1 MDIAGICSLIRILFI
16 GIIIETTNFIGAV
29 KHRYPGLGKHIC
41 VKHQILADASFQLL
55 VIFFKKSSLDPAHG
69 SSSSAE
75 TGILSYRVIII
86 ELSAAVAS
94 RMLSCKEIIQVTL
107 MGWLIHAPF
116 LQGGKIKSP
125 ADIVMAAEIIQ
136 EGVLLRKAVYNVHL
150 FFQKADIAG
159 GNAVP
164 GCSHGGYI
172 VKHMALRLLYGSEI
186 RNNLLR
192 LHNNLTQ
199 KYNTWADDLG
209 DHTHHTNDRM
219 HLLQVTAG
227 SSQLFP
233 DIRNRIDTDHVHSLV
248 CKEKEVVHHLI
259 ENTWIAIVQIP
270 LIRIKGSHDIM
281 TDIRKPGKVSR
292 SSGWE
297 YLRYGFF
304 VLVRDLTVIV
314 EEVTAH
320 IFAVT
325 LACFFGP
332 FMILGSVVHNKVHT
346 QVHSVFVAFICKG
359 SQILHGTKVR
369 ADFAEISYCVTTV
382 GAALRG
388 IQKRHQMKTV
398 YVAFFQIWKFGRN
411 SFNVAGKVVNVEHHA
426 KHILLAE
433 PVRIFFSFQ
442 VTVFESAAA
451 CCKIPVH
458 LVTELCKHI
467 VIVIKLCV
475 QPAKLVVM
483 MV

>member
-16 GIIIETTNFIGAV
+16 GIIIEAANFVGAV
-29 KHRYPGLGKHIC
+29 KHRDSGLGKHIC
-41 VKHQILADASFQLL
+41 VKHQIFTDTSFQLL
-55 VIFFKKSSLDPAHG
+55 VIFFKKSSFNSAHG
-69 SSSSAE
+69 SSGSAE
-75 TGILSYRVIII
+75 TCILGYWVIVIK
-86 ELSAAVAS
+86 LSAAVAS

-107 MGWLIHAPF
+107 MRWLVHAPVF
-116 LQGGKIKSP
+116 QSGKIKSP

-136 EGVLLRKAVYNVHL
+136 EGVLLWKAVYNVHL
-150 FFQKADIAG
+150 FFQKTDIAG

-164 GCSHGGYI
+164 GCSHSGYI
-172 VKHMALRLLYGSEI
+172 VKHMALRFFYSSEI

-192 LHNNLTQ
+192 LHNDLTQ

-227 SSQLFP
+227 SSQFLP
-233 DIRNRIDTDHVHSLV
+233 DIRNRINTDHVHSLV

-259 ENTWIAIVQIP
+259 ENTWIAIIQIP

-297 YLRYGFF
+297 YLWHGLFI
-304 VLVRDLTVIV
+304 LVRDLAVIV

-332 FMILGSVVHNKVHT
+332 LMILGSVVHNKIHT
-346 QVHSVFVAFICKG
+346 QVHSVFVAFVSKSG
-359 SQILHGTKVR
+359 KILHGAKVR
-369 ADFAEISYCVTTV
+369 ADFAEVGYCVTTV
-382 GAALRG
+382 GTALRG
-388 IQKRHQMKTV
+388 IQERHQMQAV
-398 YVAFFQIWKFGRN
+398 HVAFLKIWKLGRN
-411 SFNVAGKVVNVEHHA
+411 SLDVAGKIVNVEHHA
-426 KHILLAE
+426 QHILLAE
-433 PVRIFFSFQ
+433 PVWIFFSFQ
-442 VTVFESAAA
+442 VAVFERAAA
-451 CCKIPVH
+451 CCKILVH
-458 LVTELCKHI
+458 LIAELCKHI